1 LIARFRPGMSR
12 NVKYHPEHVCGLTL
26 IPMKLGKGQCK
37 LGSLTGAVSSKKVTE
52 ECKGRLSTDGNR
64 AKSAM
69 A

>member
-1 LIARFRPGMSR
+1 M
-12 NVKYHPEHVCGLTL
+12 N
-26 IPMKLGKGQCK
+26 LGEEQWK

>member
-1 LIARFRPGMSR
+1 
-12 NVKYHPEHVCGLTL
+12 VKYHPVYVCGLTST
-26 IPMKLGKGQCK
+26 PMNLGEEQWK